1 MRSKDKKIIDRYIE
15 KHPNATPEKIQKYA
29 ESKGIYVDVMPQVE
43 HKKLKSKIERELG
56 IKNLD
61 LDKQEDQIKMLEA
74 IKNLS
79 DEKKEEFLSIKD
91 NL

>member
-1 MRSKDKKIIDRYIE
+1 MKNKDKKIIDRYME

-29 ESKGIYVDVMPQVE
+29 ESKGIYIDVLPQVE
-43 HKKLKSKIERELG
+43 HKKLKNKIEKELG
-56 IKNLD
+56 VKNLD

-74 IKNLS
+74 INELPE
-79 DEKKEEFLSIKD
+79 EKQKEFLSIKD